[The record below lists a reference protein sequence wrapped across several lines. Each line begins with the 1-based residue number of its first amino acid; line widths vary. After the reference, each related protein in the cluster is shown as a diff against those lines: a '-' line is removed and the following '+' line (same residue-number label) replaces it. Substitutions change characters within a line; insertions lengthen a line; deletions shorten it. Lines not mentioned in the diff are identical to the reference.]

1 MNILFINGPNL
12 NLLGKREPEIYGNES
27 LDQLIAWVTKQINTK
42 ENDIHWFQSNS
53 EGKIIDKLHWALDNK
68 INGIII
74 NPGAYT
80 HYSIAIRDAISSIKI
95 PTIEVHL
102 SDIENREGFRKI
114 SVIKDVCLYQIT
126 GLGKEGYLRAAS
138 LLLDKN

>member
-42 ENDIHWFQSNS
+42 QNDIHWFQSNS

-68 INGIII
+68 MDGIII

-95 PTIEVHL
+95 PTVEVHL
-102 SDIENREGFRKI
+102 SDIENREDFRRI
-114 SVIKDVCLYQIT
+114 SVIKDVCRSQIT
-126 GLGKEGYLRAAS
+126 GLGKDGYLRAAN

>member
-12 NLLGKREPEIYGNES
+12 NLLGKREPETYGNES

-53 EGKIIDKLHWALDNK
+53 EGKIIDKLHWAFDNK
-68 INGIII
+68 IDGIII

-80 HYSIAIRDAISSIKI
+80 HYSIAIRDAISSVKI
-95 PTIEVHL
+95 PTVEVHL
-102 SDIENREGFRKI
+102 SDIENRETFRKI
-114 SVIKDVCLYQIT
+114 SVIKDVCLSQIT
-126 GLGKEGYLRAAS
+126 GLGKEGYLRATN
-138 LLLDKN
+138 LLLDNN

>member
-68 INGIII
+68 MDGIVI
-74 NPGAYT
+74 NPGAYA

-95 PTIEVHL
+95 PTVEVHL
-102 SDIENREGFRKI
+102 SDIENREGFRRI
-114 SVIKDVCLYQIT
+114 SVIKDVCISQIT
-126 GLGKEGYLRAAS
+126 GLGKDGYLRAVS

>member
-1 MNILFINGPNL
+1 MNILSINGPNL
-12 NLLGKREPEIYGNES
+12 NLLGKREPEIYGNGS

-53 EGKIIDKLHWALDNK
+53 EGKIIDKLHWALDSK
-68 INGIII
+68 MDGIII

-95 PTIEVHL
+95 PTVEVHL
-102 SDIENREGFRKI
+102 SDIENREDFRRI
-114 SVIKDVCLYQIT
+114 SVIKDVCISQIT
-126 GLGKEGYLRAAS
+126 GLGKDGYLRAVS

>member
-68 INGIII
+68 MDGIII

-95 PTIEVHL
+95 PTVEVHL
-102 SDIENREGFRKI
+102 SDIENREDFRRI
-114 SVIKDVCLYQIT
+114 SVIKDVCISQIT
-126 GLGKEGYLRAAS
+126 GLGKDGYLRAVS

>member
-12 NLLGKREPEIYGNES
+12 NLLGKREPETYGNES
-27 LDQLIAWVTKQINTK
+27 LDQLISWVTKQINTK

-68 INGIII
+68 IDGIVI
-74 NPGAYT
+74 NPGAYA

-95 PTIEVHL
+95 PTVEVHL
-102 SDIENREGFRKI
+102 SDIENREDFRRI
-114 SVIKDVCLYQIT
+114 SVIKDVCRSQIT
-126 GLGKEGYLRAAS
+126 GLGKDGYLRAAN

>member
-27 LDQLIAWVTKQINTK
+27 LEQLIAWVTEQINTK
-42 ENDIHWFQSNS
+42 ENDIYWFQSNS

-68 INGIII
+68 MDGIII

-95 PTIEVHL
+95 PTVEVHL
-102 SDIENREGFRKI
+102 SDIENREDFRRI
-114 SVIKDVCLYQIT
+114 SVIKDVCISQIT
-126 GLGKEGYLRAAS
+126 GLGKDGYLRAVS
-138 LLLDKN
+138 LLIDKN